1 MAHKTVNL
9 LIIVA
14 LLFACSTTRQR
25 AQGPHSGDAD
35 SSGNGDPLL
44 LPPSIESQDL
54 ESEQLKLSRI
64 EQLKRSP
71 VAVWIDGA
79 GYDAI
84 ESLGFLQTL
93 EKAGIKPALVVG
105 TGFGCWVAL
114 SWAIDGS
121 ANRAEWQ
128 SFKWDN
134 WNLLNK
140 TSILNRL
147 RGKNGQAEFSEALV
161 RVFPSQTVRSLRVPA
176 DCVYLEEQN
185 GLYFYKSSTEDN
197 VEDALWRQ
205 LQIEPLLEKERI
217 QKEEEQTKKFSGY
230 TFNWPDASAMR
241 FAAMEAGR
249 EDSSYT
255 WIVLRG
261 YRAGKTLSAAQLKF
275 RSEQS
280 KETLAE
286 MTTRGLLYTLS
297 SSFPYSP
304 AQIKDASKRRVFLL
318 RGRKEGE
325 KFLNRLLKEDLDDGV
340 SR

>member
-1 MAHKTVNL
+1 V
-9 LIIVA
+9 
-14 LLFACSTTRQR
+14 
-25 AQGPHSGDAD
+25 
-35 SSGNGDPLL
+35 DPLL
-44 LPPSIESQDL
+44 LPPAIEAHEL
-54 ESEQLKLSRI
+54 EESKLSRI

-93 EKAGIKPALVVG
+93 EKAGIEPALVVG

-134 WNLLNK
+134 WHSLNS
-140 TSILNRL
+140 TSLLNRL
-147 RGKNGQAEFSEALV
+147 RGRNGEAEFAEELKKIL
-161 RVFPSQTVRSLRVPA
+161 PSQNLRSLRVPA

-185 GLYFYKSSTEDN
+185 GLYLYKSSSEDK
-197 VEDALWRQ
+197 VETALWRQ
-205 LQIEPLLEKERI
+205 MQIEPLIGRERA
-217 QKEEEQTKKFSGY
+217 QKEEAETKLHSGY
-230 TFNWPDASAMR
+230 NFAWPDAGALR

-249 EDSSYT
+249 NESSYT

-261 YRAGKTLSAAQLKF
+261 YRAGKALTGVQQKF
-275 RSEQS
+275 RSDKS

-286 MTTRGLLYTLS
+286 MTTRGLLYTQS
-297 SSFPYSP
+297 SSYPYT
-304 AQIKDASKRRVFLL
+304 AELIKDPKKRRVYLL
-318 RGRKEGE
+318 RGRGEAE
-325 KFLNRLLKEDLDDGV
+325 KFLNRLLKEDLEHGAG
-340 SR
+340 R